1 MLEST
6 PNSFSPKA
14 TERKLKEKMSIV
26 LTIFFEEDESPF
38 PMLGALIRSK
48 FDQIVN
54 SSNFT
59 KEELDYINQK
69 IEENSIK

>member
-1 MLEST
+1 
-6 PNSFSPKA
+6 
-14 TERKLKEKMSIV
+14 